1 MIPRLSFGALALCL
15 VLACSSGGTS
25 SPGAS
30 GAAKPASPPSAP
42 SGQGISGG
50 ASVPGAASAPA
61 PAASADNPYL
71 PAPGEPL
78 TNIRVSTCAVSGGFV
93 HLYTAMEAG
102 LLEKYGF
109 RVEHITISGSAPAL
123 TALTTNETQFL
134 YCAADATIAGM
145 ASGFEVKLVAD
156 PLLGLPYVM
165 IARPEIRSVADLRGK
180 SVGIARVG
188 DLSDKLSR
196 LTLEK
201 FGLRPNQDAD
211 LRPIGGSQPE
221 RYQQL
226 LAGTVQGIAITPP
239 LEVQARKDGLNVIYE
254 LSDLNLPFVYSSVH
268 AANSLIRD
276 NPRMVQRFVAAIGES
291 LHFVEKNPEV
301 ARQALR
307 KVLNL
312 EDPESLD
319 SAYNAYAIKIINKR
333 MTIPYEVVTAA
344 IEDAREQGTQVTVR
358 GGQDIATNQFVD
370 DLDRTGFLQKLWGAE
385 LPPK

>member
-1 MIPRLSFGALALCL
+1 MKRLGLGIL
-15 VLACSSGGTS
+15 VLTVAVACA
-25 SPGAS
+25 PGAPAGPS
-30 GAAKPASPPSAP
+30 AAKPANAPDASAPAGAP
-42 SGQGISGG
+42 SGGG
-50 ASVPGAASAPA
+50 ASAPAASAPA
-61 PAASADNPYL
+61 ASPANPYL
-71 PAPGEPL
+71 AAPGDAPIPI
-78 TNIRVSTCAVSGGFV
+78 TVATSAVTGGFI
-93 HLYTAMEAG
+93 HLYTAIEAK
-102 LLEKYGF
+102 LFEKYGF
-109 RVEHITISGSAPAL
+109 QVEQVTIQGSAPGLSAL
-123 TALTTNETQFL
+123 AANQVQF
-134 YCAADATIAGM
+134 YYAAADGTIAGL
-145 ASGFEVKLVAD
+145 ASGVDVKLVGNA
-156 PLLGLPYVM
+156 LLGLPYVM
-165 IARPEIRSVADLRGK
+165 IARPEVRSVPDLRGK
-180 SVGIARVG
+180 AIGIARVG

-221 RYQQL
+221 RYQAL
-226 LAGTVQGIAITPP
+226 LAGVVDAVAITPP
-239 LEVQARKDGLNVIYE
+239 LEVQARKDGLSVVYE

-268 AANSLIRD
+268 ASSMMIRD

-333 MTIPYEVVTAA
+333 MTIPYDVVTAA
-344 IEDAREQGTQVTVR
+344 IEEAREQGTQVTVR

-370 DLDRTGFLQKLWGAE
+370 DLERTGFLQSLWGAE